1 MINFFNVSKTYPN
14 GTKALNKVNLHI
26 DRGEFVFIVGSSGA
40 GKSTFLKMIMREE
53 VPSAGS
59 IVIDGIE
66 LNSLKAS
73 KVPYYRRK
81 LGIVFQDF
89 RLIPTRTVYDNV
101 AFAMHVIGAKNKD
114 ISRRVAYALSLVG
127 LSIKA
132 KCYPNELSGGEQQR
146 VALARALVNKA
157 DIIIADEPTG
167 NIDPE
172 MSREIVDLLTQIN
185 INNNTTIIMVTHE
198 VDLVKQYNKRMIT
211 IKNGTVVEDTAHP
224 EIVVEDVPE
233 RIETA
238 PKAFYEAPLEDDD
251 IESFIRNYGKD
262 KTVSSDESENL
273 SDGNEA

>member
-1 MINFFNVSKTYPN
+1 MIDFSDVSKTYPN

-53 VPSAGS
+53 VPSSGH
-59 IVIDGIE
+59 IVVDGIE

-89 RLIPTRTVYDNV
+89 RLIPNRTVYDNV

-132 KCYPNELSGGEQQR
+132 KCYPNEL
-146 VALARALVNKA
+146 
-157 DIIIADEPTG
+157 
-167 NIDPE
+167 
-172 MSREIVDLLTQIN
+172 
-185 INNNTTIIMVTHE
+185 
-198 VDLVKQYNKRMIT
+198 
-211 IKNGTVVEDTAHP
+211 
-224 EIVVEDVPE
+224 
-233 RIETA
+233 
-238 PKAFYEAPLEDDD
+238 
-251 IESFIRNYGKD
+251 
-262 KTVSSDESENL
+262 
-273 SDGNEA
+273 

>member
-1 MINFFNVSKTYPN
+1 MIDFSDVSKTYPN
-14 GTKALNKVNLHI
+14 GTKALNNVNLHI

-53 VPSAGS
+53 VPSSGR

-157 DIIIADEPTG
+157 DIIVADEPTG

-224 EIVVEDVPE
+224 EIIVDDIPE
-233 RIETA
+233 RIETS
-238 PKAFYEAPLEDDD
+238 PRAFYEAPLEDDD
-251 IESFIRNYGKD
+251 IEAFIRNYGKD
-262 KTVSSDESENL
+262 KNDSENSSL
-273 SDGNEA
+273 SDGNNTDA

>member
-1 MINFFNVSKTYPN
+1 MIDFSGVSKTYPN
-14 GTKALNKVNLHI
+14 GTKALNDVNIHI
-26 DRGEFVFIVGSSGA
+26 DRGEFVFIVGASGA

-53 VPSAGS
+53 VPSAGH

-66 LNSLKAS
+66 LNTLKAS

-89 RLIPTRTVYDNV
+89 RLIPNRTVYDNV

-146 VALARALVNKA
+146 VALARALVNRA

-172 MSREIVDLLTQIN
+172 MSKEIVDLLSQIN
-185 INNNTTIIMVTHE
+185 SNNNTTIVMVTHA

-211 IKNGTVVEDTAHP
+211 IKNGTVVSDTAHP
-224 EIVVEDVPE
+224 EIVVKDMPE
-233 RIETA
+233 RIETS
-238 PKAFYEAPLEDDD
+238 PRAFYEAPLEDDD
-251 IESFIRNYGKD
+251 IESFIRNYGKNTD
-262 KTVSSDESENL
+262 SSVTEDNKTVAENDE
-273 SDGNEA
+273 